1 MKIGPLNINLRR
13 VGVFIA
19 IGVFLAMVMN
29 FNSRLEE
36 LSRLQSEAAT
46 VRAQAT
52 AIVVT
57 QYALETQLALATS
70 PAAAEEFARNQARM
84 AQPGDKV
91 FIVMPAP
98 GSTPPLVPTPT
109 PILTSMTKWDV
120 WMILIF
126 GK

>member
-1 MKIGPLNINLRR
+1 MKIGPLNITLKR
-13 VGVFIA
+13 VGTFAA
-19 IGVFLAMVMN
+19 IVIFLALVMN

-36 LSRLQSEAAT
+36 LSRLQNEAAT
-46 VRAQAT
+46 VRVQAT

-57 QYALETQLALATS
+57 RHALETQLALATS
-70 PAAAEEFARNQARM
+70 PAAVEEYARDQARM
-84 AQPGDKV
+84 AQSGDKP
-91 FIVMPAP
+91 FIVIPAP
-98 GSTPPLVPTPT
+98 GATPPPEPTPT